1 MIDKKL
7 FRFILLFY
15 LLAFSNA
22 LFNGVLQKNY
32 SGAFTSFSWIG
43 FVIYFLYNYSS
54 KFIFIFF
61 AIWFTKKKLI
71 DRKIPILISVLIHTI
86 ITFFFTVYS
95 SLLILIYQNLFMGYD
110 TSITFDV
117 LFQQAIYGSSFN
129 FFIYF
134 SLIAIVYA
142 YYYLNRQKEQEL
154 NKTKLS
160 AQLLDAK
167 INALQSQLQPHF
179 LFNALNDI
187 SSLMDSSIDK
197 AQNAIA
203 DLSEMLRLTLS
214 IKSSK
219 YVYLKKEISILKK
232 YLDVEK
238 IRFDNKLEV
247 VIDIEDSLLK
257 EYVPPLILQ
266 PIVENSIKHG
276 FSLKIDSLKIKII
289 IKENNNYISF
299 VISNN
304 GKLLD
309 KNFNYGLGLTN
320 VISRLDTLYNE
331 DFKLEM
337 KNHQKIG
344 VITTIQI
351 PRSFYKQE

>member
-15 LLAFSNA
+15 LLAFTNA
-22 LFNGVLQKNY
+22 LFNAILQKNY

-43 FVIYFLYNYSS
+43 LVVYFFYNYSS
-54 KFIFIFF
+54 KVIFIFF

-71 DRKIPILISVLIHTI
+71 DQKIPILISVIVHTI
-86 ITFFFTVYS
+86 ITFLFTVYS

-142 YYYLNRQKEQEL
+142 YYYMIRQRAQEL

-187 SSLMDSSIDK
+187 SSLMDTSIDK

-214 IKSSK
+214 IKNSK

-232 YLDVEK
+232 YLDIEK
-238 IRFDNKLEV
+238 LRFDKKLEININV
-247 VIDIEDSLLK
+247 EDSLLK
-257 EYVPPLILQ
+257 EYVPPLMLQ

-276 FSLKIDSLKIKII
+276 FSLDVDSLII
-289 IKENNNYISF
+289 NILIKENNNYISF
-299 VISNN
+299 TISNN

-309 KNFNYGLGLTN
+309 ENFNYGIGLTN

-331 DFKLEM
+331 NFEFEM
-337 KNHQKIG
+337 KNDQKNG

-351 PRSFYKQE
+351 PRNFQK